1 MKVHDVDEMMQRMLF
16 GTWLG
21 SVCCLAHGLEAYAV
35 WHMAWKRMLFG
46 TWLGAKSGQWHNK

>member
-21 SVCCLAHGLEAYAV
+21 ASVV
-35 WHMAWKRMLFG
+35 NG
-46 TWLGAKSGQWHNK
+46 TISEWSLCM